1 MMPQFDT
8 FSFFSQIFW
17 VFTSF
22 TVFYLVMCFYILPAL
37 AITLKIRKHKL
48 QGSNNNTNDNNLLLP
63 ATMTKNGSTI
73 LFLQDVDTE
82 FNWLDSWIEESLIV
96 NNSDNNLIV
105 DNSNY
110 ASTVISSVLTSFYK
124 LNLFLSLQKVTIMK
138 FAN

>member
-1 MMPQFDT
+1 
-8 FSFFSQIFW
+8 
-17 VFTSF
+17 
-22 TVFYLVMCFYILPAL
+22 MCFYILPAL

-110 ASTVISSVLTSFYK
+110 ASTVISSVLTSFSK
-124 LNLFLSLQKVTIMK
+124 LNLFFKLTKGNYYEIC
-138 FAN
+138 